1 LLGYSVV
8 TVILNGLFVYD
19 LKQHSV
25 YFKFI
30 NYTTMRILI
39 LRILFFG
46 RPKVMI
52 HDSLKKREKKRK
64 KKKKIGKFCELKLL

>member
-1 LLGYSVV
+1 
-8 TVILNGLFVYD
+8 
-19 LKQHSV
+19 
-25 YFKFI
+25 
-30 NYTTMRILI
+30 MRILI

-52 HDSLKKREKKRK
+52 HDTLKKREKKRK